1 MPVNDMSPKVMV
13 VDDEPMVRRFVSAV
27 LSRSGYDVVDAE
39 TPEAAVLLLEGNPH
53 FDLLV
58 TDVVM
63 PNVNGCELASR
74 VLESLP
80 GLRVLFMS
88 GYEAS
93 GTCTATVPGSSFLRK
108 PFRVPELLESVRQ
121 VLE

>member
-1 MPVNDMSPKVMV
+1 MPANDTSTRVMV
-13 VDDEPMVRRFVSAV
+13 VDDEPMVRRFVSAA

-39 TPEAAVLLLEGNPH
+39 TPEQAALIMRGNSH

-74 VLESLP
+74 VLETQP
-80 GLRVLFMS
+80 DLRVLFMS
-88 GYEAS
+88 GYDSSGNCSAS
-93 GTCTATVPGSSFLRK
+93 VPGSSFLRK
-108 PFRVPELLESVRQ
+108 PFRVPELLERVREI
-121 VLE
+121 LA